1 MGNSVS
7 MTSSLG
13 QYMLRHPTPLR
24 TSKSLFLPTSDCNF
38 PEMLGNMSDLEL
50 DVEKDCC
57 PPTYQSQRNAY
68 TDITKEK

>member
-1 MGNSVS
+1 MGKSVS
-7 MTSSLG
+7 MTSSLW
-13 QYMLRHPTPLR
+13 QYMLRHPTFPR
-24 TSKSLFLPTSDCNF
+24 TSKLLFFLTSDCNF